1 MPPMIHSNTPR
12 IIISLPDRSVRVSRR
27 RLEELIRFVAR
38 REGVRLGQVDLA
50 IVGRKAIEEANVHY
64 LRHAGPTDVIS
75 FDLSNSQ
82 VRGIC
87 AQLVVCG
94 PVAAEQAPLH
104 GTTSLEELM
113 LYVIHGLLH
122 VIGYDDLAIRPAAK
136 MHARQDEL
144 LAAFRRKLVDGQK
157 KQLKQR

>member
-1 MPPMIHSNTPR
+1 MSNPN
-12 IIISLPDRSVRVSRR
+12 IPQINISFSDRSIRVSRGV
-27 RLEELIRFVAR
+27 LEDLIRFVAR
-38 REGVRLGQVDLA
+38 AEGVRLGRIDLS
-50 IVGRKAIEEANVHY
+50 IVGKDDIATANREF

-75 FDLSNSQ
+75 FDLSNSH

-87 AQLVVCG
+87 AQLIVCG
-94 PVAAEQAPLH
+94 EVAAEQAPLH
-104 GTTSLEELM
+104 GMTKRDELM

-144 LAAFRRKLVDGQK
+144 LSKFRRKHARSIK
-157 KQLKQR
+157 